1 MRRMP
6 LRPPACSVVVGSVG
20 HTTRPSL
27 LPQAGERAIRL
38 EARRGLQSTCRGAM
52 APVVVLQSLSFDAP
66 KYALD
71 STRKSAG
78 ARAATVAA
86 AFRIL
91 ERSHK
96 RKAAR
101 QKNGPLSN

>member
-1 MRRMP
+1 
-6 LRPPACSVVVGSVG
+6 
-20 HTTRPSL
+20 
-27 LPQAGERAIRL
+27 
-38 EARRGLQSTCRGAM
+38 M

-78 ARAATVAA
+78 ARTATVAA
-86 AFRIL
+86 AFQIL
-91 ERSHK
+91 K

-101 QKNGPLSN
+101 QKDGPLSN